1 MKALMKKHLKNQKG
15 LTLIELLAV
24 VVILGI
30 IAAIAIPSIGA
41 IIDNT
46 RKDAHIANAEQM
58 VNAVKTAKAT
68 NVAGSGTGSNTYT
81 LESLINAGLMENPDP
96 PGSSTEYTAGTSKVV
111 IDGKDYKVTL
121 ISTERTHIN
130 EKVITELR
138 ASGGRDLVNV
148 VAGN

>member
-1 MKALMKKHLKNQKG
+1 MKALLQKHVKNQKG

-58 VNAVKTAKAT
+58 VNATKTAVAT
-68 NVAGSGTGSNTYT
+68 NVAGTSNNTVYT
-81 LESLINAGLMENPDP
+81 LDALVKAGLMENPDP
-96 PGSSTEYTAGTSKVV
+96 PGSASEYTAASSKVE

-121 ISTERTHIN
+121 ISTEKTHISN
-130 EKVITELR
+130 QTITKLR
-138 ASGGRDLVNV
+138 ASGGRDLVNP
-148 VAGN
+148 VASN

>member
-1 MKALMKKHLKNQKG
+1 MKTLLQKHLKNQKG

-58 VNAVKTAKAT
+58 VNATKTAVAT
-68 NVAGSGTGSNTYT
+68 NVGDGKEY
-81 LESLINAGLMENPDP
+81 SLSQLVEAGLIENPDI
-96 PGSSTEYTAGTSKVV
+96 PGKGGKYGTGTVKITTENNNKIYT
-111 IDGKDYKVTL
+111 VTL
-121 ISTERTHIN
+121 DKFIENKTITQLRGKGDGEGRKAVTIN
-130 EKVITELR
+130 
-138 ASGGRDLVNV
+138 
-148 VAGN
+148 

>member
-1 MKALMKKHLKNQKG
+1 MMKKHLKNQKG

-68 NVAGSGTGSNTYT
+68 NVGSGNSYT
-81 LESLINAGLMENPDP
+81 LATLVSEGLIEDPDI
-96 PGSSTEYTAGTSKVV
+96 PGGKGKYDGGASNVTIANNVYT
-111 IDGKDYKVTL
+111 VTL
-121 ISTERTHIN
+121 KAEDSSGNILQKTLE
-130 EKVITELR
+130 ELR
-138 ASGGRDLVNV
+138 GDNRRADITLP
-148 VAGN
+148 